1 MYCPGGLCTP
11 AQGQGEGPVEYK
23 FFLRKK
29 DDKLAWSI
37 SDEERTQ
44 EAMGGAGVERS
55 GTESSGTVYPSSWYS
70 SVISNVLII
79 NHLSK
84 APGW

>member
-23 FFLRKK
+23 FPKG
-29 DDKLAWSI
+29 
-37 SDEERTQ
+37 TQ

-55 GTESSGTVYPSSWYS
+55 GTESSGTVYPSSWYL
-70 SVISNVLII
+70 SVISNVVII
-79 NHLSK
+79 NYLSK